1 MKKNERH
8 TVIPLLEWL
17 SSFSA
22 IPDFEYRALK
32 MLAEAEEKL
41 REAEIALCLVALN
54 PEPLRIIQHTPL
66 GKTLGRERMF
76 FTLTQAVDGY
86 QRIVPVATA

>member
-1 MKKNERH
+1 MKTNERH

-17 SSFSA
+17 GSFSA
-22 IPDFEYRALK
+22 IPDFEYTALT
-32 MLAEAEEKL
+32 MLTEAEEKL
-41 REAEIALCLVALN
+41 RETWIALCLVALN

-76 FTLTQAVDGY
+76 FNLEQAVDEY
-86 QRIVPVATA
+86 QRLITVATT